1 MKARRFND
9 RNVLHGHG
17 RRKKTRKYLREG
29 WHHHIKCTTTTLLAT
44 FMWGRRLNNTTLA
57 TATHRKLGK
66 VADGTS
72 TQVKVQMI
80 NKWRV
85 KMIQK
90 RLYKVEGSSWK
101 EDRIRRGKK
110 KQYSN
115 LNHSDIWEK
124 SSYTYLTSSDWK
136 FIEISNLALC
146 LIATRFNTSRCPTH

>member
-57 TATHRKLGK
+57 TTTHRKLGK

-90 RLYKVEGSSWK
+90 RLYKVEDSSWK
-101 EDRIRRGKK
+101 ENRIRKEEKK
-110 KQYSN
+110 SN
-115 LNHSDIWEK
+115 IAIWTILIFERNHH
-124 SSYTYLTSSDWK
+124 
-136 FIEISNLALC
+136 
-146 LIATRFNTSRCPTH
+146 THI